1 MTNYPF
7 RTLEELNDIESL
19 NYAKEALEKGAS
31 IEVIMDQIR
40 QVGRD
45 NARTPMQWD
54 TSKMLDLA
62 YRIRLGYLLIQ
73 TIRT

>member
-1 MTNYPF
+1 MT
-7 RTLEELNDIESL
+7 LESL
-19 NYAKEALEKGAS
+19 NCAKEAFEKGVS

-45 NARTPMQWD
+45 NARTPMQWN
-54 TSKMLDLA
+54 TSKNAGLA

-73 TIRT
+73 TIRI

>member
-54 TSKMLDLA
+54 TSKNAGFSISDKICLSVNPN
-62 YRIRLGYLLIQ
+62 Y
-73 TIRT
+73 